1 MLHHIRQIFWR
12 ILLVAILTTFIFL
25 GLLNLTSQ
33 TGLAAVTQLGNSPG
47 EVIYRSQVKLD
58 DQSGKV
64 WQVVL
69 FKQVY
74 SDQPSQ
80 TNLRLIGF
88 PGSAELIHPQPLK
101 ITSTTGKVW
110 NAMDVFLD
118 EAPAPTIGQY
128 DFTKILPQL
137 PQEPLTLSIPLPGA
151 KFINISVPTFVV
163 KEWQSLITTE
173 KAKI

>member
-1 MLHHIRQIFWR
+1 MLHHIRHFFWQIL
-12 ILLVAILTTFIFL
+12 IVVILTTLILL
-25 GLLNLTSQ
+25 GLVNLTSQ

-47 EVIYRSQVKLD
+47 EVMYRSQVKLD

-80 TNLRLIGF
+80 INLRLIGF

-110 NAMDVFLD
+110 NAMDIFLD

-128 DFTKILPQL
+128 DLTKILPQL
-137 PQEPLTLSIPLPGA
+137 PSEPLTLSIPLPGA
-151 KFINISVPTFVV
+151 KLINISIPTFVV
-163 KEWQSLITTE
+163 KEWQSLIITE